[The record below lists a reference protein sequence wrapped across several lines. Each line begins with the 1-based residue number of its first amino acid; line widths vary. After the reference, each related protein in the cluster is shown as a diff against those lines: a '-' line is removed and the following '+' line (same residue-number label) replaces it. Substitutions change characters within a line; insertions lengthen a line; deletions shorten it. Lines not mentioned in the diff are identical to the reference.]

1 MHVRVGMNIDKV
13 LKNVLG
19 SIAVSSQ
26 YPFVSRKSA
35 AVFPLV
41 LGAVGVAIA
50 GGIAAVMIFSPRTRT
65 RALDMGKGVASKI
78 QGQIGNAGFGIGQT
92 ADRITQPNGLASDH
106 SIGDYGT
113 TSGL

>member
-1 MHVRVGMNIDKV
+1 MNIDKV

-19 SIAVSSQ
+19 SIAVSSE

-41 LGAVGVAIA
+41 LGAVGVAIV
-50 GGIAAVMIFSPRTRT
+50 GGLAAVMIFSPRTRT
-65 RALDMGKGVASKI
+65 RALDMGKGVASKVQGKI
-78 QGQIGNAGFGIGQT
+78 GQISQTGAFGIGQT

-106 SIGDYGT
+106 TIGDYGT

>member
-1 MHVRVGMNIDKV
+1 MQVRVGMNIDKV

-19 SIAVSSQ
+19 SIAVSSE

-41 LGAVGVAIA
+41 LGAVGVAVL

-78 QGQIGNAGFGIGQT
+78 QGQIGQSGLGIGKT
-92 ADRITQPNGLASDH
+92 ADRVTQPNGLASDH
-106 SIGDYGT
+106 AIGDYGT